1 VNKKTLIVSAILIVI
16 LIIIILVYFLIL
28 KPSAIDNGSGIPKK
42 IIENKFFS
50 VKLPE
55 GWIEVEPV
63 YGSIATVVKNQELI
77 NDTYAQKLNF
87 RSYYSVLRDTVGDK
101 TEQEYLEEIKNS
113 LKKNFTDIM
122 ISDEEIKESNGAKIY
137 FMESKLNEQNVDFT
151 ILLAVNI
158 KDQDVWTISFNT
170 LSEKWEEYKDI
181 FYQISDSF
189 ERK

>member
-50 VKLPE
+50 VKLPG

-181 FYQISDSF
+181 FYQIADSF

>member
-122 ISDEEIKESNGAKIY
+122 ISDGEIKESNGAKIY

-181 FYQISDSF
+181 FYQIADSF

>member
-1 VNKKTLIVSAILIVI
+1 MNKKTLIVSAILIVI

-181 FYQISDSF
+181 FYQIADSF

>member
-1 VNKKTLIVSAILIVI
+1 MNKKTLIVSAILIVI

-55 GWIEVEPV
+55 GWIEVETV

-181 FYQISDSF
+181 FYQIADSF

>member
-1 VNKKTLIVSAILIVI
+1 MNKKTLIVSAILIVI

-170 LSEKWEEYKDI
+170 LSEKWEEYKDV
-181 FYQISDSF
+181 FYQIADSF

>member
-1 VNKKTLIVSAILIVI
+1 MNKKTLIVSAILIVI

-122 ISDEEIKESNGAKIY
+122 ISDGEIKESNGAKIY

-181 FYQISDSF
+181 FL
-189 ERK
+189 KLVP

>member
-1 VNKKTLIVSAILIVI
+1 MNKKTLIVSAILIVI

-122 ISDEEIKESNGAKIY
+122 ISDGEIKESNGAKIY

-181 FYQISDSF
+181 FYQIADSF

>member
-181 FYQISDSF
+181 FYQIADSF